1 MSVNVLWES
10 QQWFSGSGIFKKK
23 FFYTMDCI
31 SVTKWLDP
39 VASPT
44 VSIWGFLSSFFF
56 FNRKGPFTN
65 QRASCM
71 NRIYH
76 FAAIAQAQQTAM
88 KLHWCNFAGWFFWF
102 IYFFYFSDLNEDIWQ
117 NDHCI
122 CQQVFCSSKRTPVL
136 NILWLKHSK
145 IMLQTHPV
153 QPNKSSKYPTDIL
166 YVRKQSVYSFNQSH

>member
-1 MSVNVLWES
+1 MARPCDITHCVNLGL
-10 QQWFSGSGIFKKK
+10 FI
-23 FFYTMDCI
+23 
-31 SVTKWLDP
+31 L
-39 VASPT
+39 
-44 VSIWGFLSSFFF
+44 FFF